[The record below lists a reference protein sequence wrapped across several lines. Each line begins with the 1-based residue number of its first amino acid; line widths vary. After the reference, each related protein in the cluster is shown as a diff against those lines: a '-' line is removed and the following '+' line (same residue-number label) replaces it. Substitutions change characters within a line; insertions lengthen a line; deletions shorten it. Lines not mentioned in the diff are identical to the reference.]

1 MGIVDKLEGI
11 TKRIFKTKNNDEFL
25 KELLEKEQTDNVN
38 NSSQTGTNIQE
49 PYEPLNLPEGE
60 LVSFSDE
67 VLDTNSRASIE
78 KLKHNLEILIKQAK
92 EKGKIDKFILIREDD
107 FFPADWEWRVLS
119 KNTNLELEPTS
130 LSFELRKAYALEQN
144 GIKPYTE
151 IGGMKVPNFSYDRY
165 SELLSKVDKTL
176 GCPLLPSRFRSTKHF
191 TVNTP
196 LGITGNYNTVS
207 TDRDYIIM
215 DNIDNFLQSGYAY
228 SVAYHD
234 AYLDVSHESLPIS
247 QDTVVLINDEKYD
260 RIMQDEKT
268 ASQLAQ
274 RRVVRF
280 KGDELVAINMVLSE
294 MGALPSTIGS
304 RYAEYDK
311 ELYDILDNSIKALA
325 EEHNLLFDKS
335 HAGELKPTGGHFS
348 NYYDDRNT
356 DYEEAFRKFV
366 SFLGEK
372 FPENKD
378 LFPGSIRFNEN
389 NSQKIVDTLGTEA
402 LLEAIGEYNELA
414 AAKGKE
420 TLEEYKK
427 DRQSITPEIHEKF
440 VSTIGLIN
448 NFYKADTNYENYNL
462 RQQTEE
468 AIRSFLQSGT
478 VKEQLQAAESVWEL
492 LPNKFASK
500 SEVEVKQ
507 DAINMRNIVSNAI
520 TKGVAT
526 EHVAMGKNV
535 ENRELQAQIDEEV
548 KDGK

>member
-1 MGIVDKLEGI
+1 MGIVNKLEEI
-11 TKRIFKTKNNDEFL
+11 KKRVFKTKKDDEFL
-25 KELLEKEQTDNVN
+25 KELLEKDQADNVN

-49 PYEPLNLPEGE
+49 PYEPLNLLEGE

-67 VLDTNSRASIE
+67 VLDTNSRDSIE

-119 KNTNLELEPTS
+119 KNTNLELESNS

-144 GIKPYTE
+144 GIKSYTE
-151 IGGMKVPNFSYDRY
+151 IGGMKVPNFSYNRY

-176 GCPLLPSRFRSTKHF
+176 GSVLLPSRFRSTKHF

-196 LGITGNYNTVS
+196 LSITGNYNTVS

-247 QDTVVLINDEKYD
+247 QDAVVLINDEKYNK
-260 RIMQDEKT
+260 IMQDEKT

-280 KGDELVAINMVLSE
+280 KGDELVAINMILTE
-294 MGALPSTIGS
+294 MGALPSTIGT

-325 EEHNLLFDKS
+325 KEHNLFFDKS
-335 HAGELKPTGGHFS
+335 HAGDLKPTGGHFS

-356 DYEEAFRKFV
+356 DYEQAFKQFV

-378 LFPGSIRFNEN
+378 LFPEYIRFDEN
-389 NSQKIVDTLGTEA
+389 NSQKIVETLGTKA
-402 LLEAIGEYNELA
+402 LLEAIGEYNERA
-414 AAKGKE
+414 SIKGKE

-448 NFYKADTNYENYNL
+448 NFYKDGTNYENYEVKK
-462 RQQTEE
+462 QTEE

-492 LPNKFASK
+492 LPSKSAIK
-500 SEVEVKQ
+500 SEVETKPSTT
-507 DAINMRNIVSNAI
+507 NMRSIVSNAI

-526 EHVAMGKNV
+526 EHVIMGKSI
-535 ENRELQAQIDEEV
+535 ENRELQTQIDEEV